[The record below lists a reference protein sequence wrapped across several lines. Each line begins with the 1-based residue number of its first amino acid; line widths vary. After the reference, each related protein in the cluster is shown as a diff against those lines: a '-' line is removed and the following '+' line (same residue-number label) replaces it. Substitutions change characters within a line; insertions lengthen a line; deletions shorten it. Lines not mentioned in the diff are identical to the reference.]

1 MEQKNLN
8 HQEYSEIK
16 FDVNKDLEVL
26 NLNSSDYSKVK
37 SILDTYISE
46 AEYWKIKHE
55 RLLKKIKD
63 IVCY

>member
-8 HQEYSEIK
+8 HSEYSEVK
-16 FDVNKDLEVL
+16 FNVNKDLEQL
-26 NLNSSDYSKVK
+26 NLNSSDYYKVK
-37 SILDTYISE
+37 QILDTYISE

>member
-8 HQEYSEIK
+8 HSEYDNVK
-16 FDVNKDLEVL
+16 FDADKDLEHL
-26 NLNSSDYSKVK
+26 KLSQSDYSNVK
-37 SILDTYISE
+37 SVLNTYISE
-46 AEYWKIKHE
+46 IDYWRTKHE